1 MKGYGSAWCQHLDP
15 FDSLGEDLNEFI
27 GKNGYSVYWADRGRT
42 GRRLMEHLLHHRRLP
57 SPLVYFSWCNGYLQW
72 RHWVGFSSSHPWN
85 LYGSL
90 LWRNSAQ
97 PTVKYNVCNGRVYL
111 YPCAILNKSNS
122 HSNEDLVSVPQYA
135 RVRLSSPRLWG
146 RVGLL
151 EV

>member
-27 GKNGYSVYWADRGRT
+27 GKMDIRFTEQT
-42 GRRLMEHLLHHRRLP
+42 GGELGGAWWNTSFITVVFHRRLFISLGVIYNGGIELDFLLLIREICTVP
-57 SPLVYFSWCNGYLQW
+57 SCGATVP
-72 RHWVGFSSSHPWN
+72 N
-85 LYGSL
+85 L
-90 LWRNSAQ
+90 
-97 PTVKYNVCNGRVYL
+97 TVKYNVCNRRVYL

>member
-57 SPLVYFSWCNGYLQW
+57 SPLVYFSWCYLQW

-90 LWRNSAQ
+90 LRRNSAQ
-97 PTVKYNVCNGRVYL
+97 PYSEVQRVHYE
-111 YPCAILNKSNS
+111 YIYTHVRYWINQILIRTRIWCLGHNMR
-122 HSNEDLVSVPQYA
+122 A
-135 RVRLSSPRLWG
+135 WGFPRQGCGAEWG
-146 RVGLL
+146 C
-151 EV
+151 